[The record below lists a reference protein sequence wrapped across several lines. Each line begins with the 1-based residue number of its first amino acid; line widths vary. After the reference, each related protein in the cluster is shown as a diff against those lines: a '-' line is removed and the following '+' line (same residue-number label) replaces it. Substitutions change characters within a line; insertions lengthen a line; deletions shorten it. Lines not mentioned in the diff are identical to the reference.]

1 MILVMAVG
9 ITLFIW
15 SIAQP
20 LLGSILRN
28 ALGKLFR

>member
-20 LLGSILRN
+20 LLGQILRT
-28 ALGKLFR
+28 ALAKLLR